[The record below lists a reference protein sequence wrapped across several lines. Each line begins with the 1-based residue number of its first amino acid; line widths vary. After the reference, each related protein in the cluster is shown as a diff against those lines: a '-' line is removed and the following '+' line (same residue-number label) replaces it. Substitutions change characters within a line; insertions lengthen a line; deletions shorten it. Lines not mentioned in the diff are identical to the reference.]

1 MNRDSDIIGD
11 LMDWLFQPSVPPS
24 PPSGDRVRTPA
35 QEPPNQP
42 AAGFSLE
49 ALTLDDIV
57 RHSSEM
63 TFEDDALAHLDPSPR
78 SGINPIFESGDLPA
92 VQDHFESVIKRRLRQ
107 EIEQRP
113 PLFPWETALEEYPDP
128 VAEGAVSPWLCHLK
142 SLAIPAALP
151 DDVLA
156 TLLSRCQDL
165 AHQGLQSGARLV
177 QAVEELFPNSSNQLD
192 PVARTVLMPAF
203 RSPQAAARIAEL
215 SRLDYASATEPQ
227 RMALAMLTA
236 RTIFDS
242 LEVQLSPH
250 KPQHSREWQAEA
262 GSLSLTVTYAPSTL
276 EVQVTLPAA
285 GTITLHHPDQKTSA
299 TRQTPGAL
307 TLNLDQPQ
315 LGQVYRLD
323 IVLDEDSPSLQF
335 CIRLQAD

>member
-1 MNRDSDIIGD
+1 MNKDSDIIGD
-11 LMDWLFQPSVPPS
+11 LMDWLFRPSVLPS
-24 PPSGDRVRTPA
+24 PPSGDRARTPA
-35 QEPPNQP
+35 QEPAGPS
-42 AAGFSLE
+42 AARVNLE
-49 ALTLDDIV
+49 ALTLDDIA
-57 RHSSEM
+57 RHPLEL
-63 TFEDDALAHLDPSPR
+63 TFEDDALAHLDPRPR
-78 SGINPIFESGDLPA
+78 SGMNPIFESGDLPA

-113 PLFPWETALEEYPDP
+113 PLFPWETTIEDYPDR
-128 VAEGAVSPWLCHLK
+128 VAEGGTSPWLCHLK
-142 SLAIPAALP
+142 SLAVPAALP

-156 TLLSRCQDL
+156 VLLSRCQDL

-177 QAVEELFPNSSNQLD
+177 QAVEELFPGSGDQLA

-262 GSLSLTVTYAPSTL
+262 GPLSLTVTYAPSAL

-285 GTITLHHPDQKTSA
+285 GSITLRHPDQHTSA
-299 TRQTPGAL
+299 TRQTPGVL
-307 TLNLDQPQ
+307 VLNLDQPQ
-315 LGQVYRLD
+315 LGQVYLLT
-323 IVLDEDSPSLQF
+323 ILLDEDSPSLQF
-335 CIRLQAD
+335 CIYLQPD